1 MNVTS
6 QSRSGNLTWQ
16 LTTSFT
22 PSMASTQ
29 DCLSGS
35 DSTLNI
41 RSTTEVSWL
50 WQWWSRWCWCLCFWF
65 MMMLMRRWLWL
76 RKNNCDGKK
85 WLKPSTSI
93 SPMSKDSQG
102 WLWYNDA
109 TMWRPEDHEWW
120 RWKALV
126 CWLSWSG
133 IPPRWSCSASP
144 PTRLPQ
150 IPSSWSRR
158 ILRRRRGQSI
168 FSSMS
173 GCTHPACAASPS
185 SPPWFNKLRIFL
197 VKYRTN
203 MHLSLQVFPV
213 HILRFL
219 SHFCT
224 VKCQST
230 QSRPNLITV
239 GLPAS

>member
-1 MNVTS
+1 MMMPSLSQLPRSRIAFLAPTQHWTS
-6 QSRSGNLTWQ
+6 VPPQRSADYDNDDRADADVCA
-16 LTTSFT
+16 F
-22 PSMASTQ
+22 
-29 DCLSGS
+29 D
-35 DSTLNI
+35 
-41 RSTTEVSWL
+41 L
-50 WQWWSRWCWCLCFWF
+50 WWCWWGG
-65 MMMLMRRWLWL
+65 WLWL

-93 SPMSKDSQG
+93 SPKSKDSQG

-185 SPPWFNKLRIFL
+185 TPPWFNKLRIFS
-197 VKYRTN
+197 VKYQTN

-239 GLPAS
+239 GLPASWKSSSFHF